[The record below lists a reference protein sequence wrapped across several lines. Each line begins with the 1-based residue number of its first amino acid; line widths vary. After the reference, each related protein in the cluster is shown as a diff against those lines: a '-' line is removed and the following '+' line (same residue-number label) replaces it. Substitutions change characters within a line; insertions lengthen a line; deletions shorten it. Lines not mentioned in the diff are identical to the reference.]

1 MGALSGLVFLISNVR
16 LVITQP
22 DPPFLA
28 TYCGARWVFISAYV
42 TAREKGPSHC
52 LPGTREPSAG
62 AGRVLT
68 QRRRAPGLHTRS
80 PCEERLWSLAEGS
93 PEAWPSLRGDFAS
106 PCCAQLRLGLRPLGP
121 VWVPAP
127 VPRSLGPVWV
137 PAPVPRS
144 PRGKQGDSECLL
156 KGPFG
161 GQKRL
166 GHRRSS
172 ECHLEP

>member
-22 DPPFLA
+22 HPPFLA

-62 AGRVLT
+62 ARRVLT
-68 QRRRAPGLHTRS
+68 QRRRAPGLRTRS
-80 PCEERLWSLAEGS
+80 PCEEHLWSLAEGS

-106 PCCAQLRLGLRPLGP
+106 SCCAQLRLGLRPPG
-121 VWVPAP
+121 A
-127 VPRSLGPVWV
+127 SLGPGTCASV
-137 PAPVPRS
+137 PS
-144 PRGKQGDSECLL
+144 G
-156 KGPFG
+156 
-161 GQKRL
+161 
-166 GHRRSS
+166 
-172 ECHLEP
+172 

>member
-68 QRRRAPGLHTRS
+68 QRRRAPGLPTRS

-106 PCCAQLRLGLRPLGP
+106 SCCAQLRLGLRP
-121 VWVPAP
+121 
-127 VPRSLGPVWV
+127 LGPVWV

-161 GQKRL
+161 GQNGL